1 MRYSTTQLEETL
13 TDRPRVLVTGA
24 TGYIAGLVLPELARH
39 YNLRLTDVR
48 PLTRDGRALPDLVV
62 LDLHGAPDAHIR
74 ALFEGCDAVVHL
86 TYYRT
91 DVNAPQWSSI
101 STYAD
106 ERGNIDLVERVLL
119 MSEQTGVRRSVIAS
133 SNHAADWYE
142 PLLRANSLDVLD
154 PDATVPKSDNY
165 YGWAKAA
172 YEHLGFVH
180 ASGGLGHRVENV
192 HIRIGAP
199 REIAA
204 KTFFP
209 DGPGTPGDAVGYR
222 RDLAAY
228 ISARDLAQLIIK
240 SIDAPSIEDG
250 YGIPFQVFYG
260 TSGNTRTI
268 WSIANARRVIGYA
281 PADDSEVRFAD
292 EIRAHLIEPARNS

>member
-1 MRYSTTQLEETL
+1 MA
-13 TDRPRVLVTGA
+13 DRPRVLVTGA
-24 TGYIAGLVLPELARH
+24 TGYIASMVLPELGQR
-39 YNLRLTDVR
+39 YDLRLSDVR
-48 PLTRDGRALPDLVV
+48 PLTRDGRALEGLVV
-62 LDLHGAPDAHIR
+62 ADLLAAPDSEVR

-86 TYYRT
+86 AYYRT
-91 DVNAPQWSSI
+91 DVNAPQWSSV
-101 STYAD
+101 SGYGE
-106 ERGNIDLVERVLL
+106 ERANVDLVERVLTICA
-119 MSEQTGVRRSVIAS
+119 QTGVGRAVIAS

-142 PLLRANSLDVLD
+142 HLIRAQRLDVLD
-154 PDATVPKSDNY
+154 PDTTVPKSDNY

-199 REIAA
+199 REIHAR
-204 KTFFP
+204 TFYP
-209 DGPGTPGDAVGYR
+209 DGPGRPGDEVGYR

-228 ISARDLAQLIIK
+228 ISARDLAQLVVK
-240 SIDAPSIEDG
+240 SIDTPSIEDA

-260 TSGNTRTI
+260 TSGNARTI

-281 PADDSEVRFAD
+281 PDDDSEVRFAE
-292 EIRAHLIEPARNS
+292 EIRAHLL